1 MQQGSG
7 IIQLLTIVIIFVIFW
22 VLLIWPQM
30 RRQKQHKKM
39 IESLQ
44 KGDRVITIGG
54 IYGTITYIGDK
65 TVTMKVDENTKIEV
79 DKNAIAGIVE
89 RKAKEEK

>member
-1 MQQGSG
+1 MSQGQG
-7 IIQLLTIVIIFVIFW
+7 ITQLVFLILIFVIFW

-44 KGDRVITIGG
+44 KGDKVITIGG
-54 IYGTITYIGDK
+54 IYGVVTHIGEN
-65 TVTMKVDENTKIEV
+65 TVIIKVDENTKLEV
-79 DKNAIAGIVE
+79 NKNAIAGIVE
-89 RKAKEEK
+89 RKSKE